1 MFVVE
6 KQLNSLTYVPQK
18 SWGENIIREWA
29 KATWQV
35 KYMLSFWKAATWA
48 VSFNTE
54 LQAEEMF
61 TTGG

>member
-35 KYMLSFWKAATWA
+35 KYMLSF
-48 VSFNTE
+48 
-54 LQAEEMF
+54 
-61 TTGG
+61 